1 VCGGIAVGT
10 ARLRGFDWSFLIF
23 VVSVYAL
30 PMFILWDVIAF
41 KLVPP
46 AKFELDSSPFQR
58 LDINKG

>member
-1 VCGGIAVGT
+1 VCGGIAVLT

-30 PMFILWDVIAF
+30 PMFILWDVMAF
-41 KLVPP
+41 KLFPP
-46 AKFELDSSPFQR
+46 TKFELVSSPFQT